1 MVTALVLLNA
11 ERSKI
16 NAVAEKITDMKG
28 VTEVY
33 SVAGQYDLAA
43 VVRVKSNEEL
53 ADVVTKRMLA
63 VTGITKSE
71 TLIAFQ
77 VFSKHDLDSMFA
89 IGFEK

>member
-16 NAVAEKITDMKG
+16 NTVAEKIADMKG

-33 SVAGQYDLAA
+33 SIAGQYDLAA
-43 VVRVKSNEEL
+43 VVRVKTNEEL
-53 ADVVTKRMLA
+53 ADVVTKRLLA
-63 VTGITKSE
+63 VAGITKSE

-77 VFSKHDLDSMFA
+77 VYSKHDLDSMFA